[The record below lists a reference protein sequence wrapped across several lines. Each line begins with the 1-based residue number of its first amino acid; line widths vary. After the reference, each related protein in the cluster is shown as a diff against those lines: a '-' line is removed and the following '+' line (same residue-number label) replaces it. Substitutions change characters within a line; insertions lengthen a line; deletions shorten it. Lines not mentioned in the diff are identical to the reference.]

1 MSDISL
7 LMTGILLTG
16 QQPLAP
22 LPKKIERDVQA
33 LAPTGL
39 PVSPSLIA
47 IAAPEFSQAIDK
59 IPRLPI
65 LIQPEIQNLLV
76 RLANILRTKEIASS
90 ISPKDL
96 PQIPLSPGNPA
107 PNSLNQPTEQ
117 PTEQTPTPIEKTL
130 PEPTTAQRLRSRLVS
145 DGSTVLARYGSSRND
160 LPVLRFGTTG
170 ISVRVLQRLLA
181 SNGYG
186 VEIDGRFGALTEAAV
201 KAFQSQQ
208 EITID
213 GIVGQVTWSEL
224 TQ

>member
-1 MSDISL
+1 
-7 LMTGILLTG
+7 MTGILLTG

-59 IPRLPI
+59 IPRLPV
-65 LIQPEIQNLLV
+65 LVQPEIQNLLKK
-76 RLANILRTKEIASS
+76 LADVLRTKEIASS

-107 PNSLNQPTEQ
+107 PNSLNQPAKQPTEQ
-117 PTEQTPTPIEKTL
+117 PTEQTPAPTEKTL
-130 PEPTTAQRLRSRLVS
+130 PEPTTVQRLRSRLVS

-224 TQ
+224 TR